1 MIARRASEGAR
12 AIARSTLAVI
22 DLSHSRRIAMP
33 WRKLSI
39 QVLIIAV
46 TVLGTLWVVQGPPLV
61 APAAAQQPASTDGLD
76 LSAEE
81 QNNVRIYQE
90 SNRAVVNITTR
101 GVQQDDMFMMAVP
114 REGSGSGFVLDKQ
127 GHIATNF
134 HVIENAQQINVNM
147 FDGSSYPGE
156 LIGVDP
162 NNEIAVLR
170 IKAPESKLFPIRWGD
185 SSRLLVGM
193 RVYALGNPFGLE
205 RTLTLGIVSSLN
217 RMLKTDKGR
226 AIRGVIQTDAAI
238 NPGNSGG
245 PLLNRKGEVIGIN
258 TAIVTRSGQS
268 AGIGLAI
275 PSNNAQKI
283 VNDLIKFGKIQRA
296 DLGIN
301 AVFETDKGL
310 LVAQLNPKGAAALA
324 GLKGPQEWTE
334 RRNGMILRGI
344 NRMKADLI
352 QTIDGKRVKTL
363 DDLLTHVETKKA
375 GERVVLGVMRDG
387 EMIEVPVEL
396 EWSK

>member
-1 MIARRASEGAR
+1 
-12 AIARSTLAVI
+12 
-22 DLSHSRRIAMP
+22 MP

-39 QVLIIAV
+39 QILIIAA
-46 TVLGTLWVVQGPPLV
+46 TVLGTLWVVQGPILV
-61 APAAAQQPASTDGLD
+61 APAAAQQPANTDGLE

-101 GVQQDDMFMMAVP
+101 GVQQDDMFMTAVP
-114 REGSGSGFVLDKQ
+114 KEGSGSGFVLDKQ
-127 GHIATNF
+127 GHIVTNF
-134 HVIENAQQINVNM
+134 HVIDDARQIVVNL

-162 NNEIAVLR
+162 NNELAVLR

-283 VNDLIKFGKIQRA
+283 VADLIKFGKIQRA

-310 LVAQLNPKGAAALA
+310 LVAQLNPKGAAAQA

-352 QTIDGKRVKTL
+352 QTIDGKKVKTL

-375 GERVVLGVMRDG
+375 GEKVVLGVMRDG

-396 EWSK
+396 DWSK

>member
-1 MIARRASEGAR
+1 MS
-12 AIARSTLAVI
+12 
-22 DLSHSRRIAMP
+22 

-39 QVLIIAV
+39 QALIIAV
-46 TVLGTLWVVQGPPLV
+46 TVLGTLWIVQGPALV
-61 APAAAQQPASTDGLD
+61 APAAAQQQANTDGLD
-76 LSAEE
+76 LSPEE

-90 SNRAVVNITTR
+90 SNRAVVNISTR
-101 GVQQDDMFMMAVP
+101 GVQQDDMFMMATP
-114 REGSGSGFVLDKQ
+114 REGSGSGFVIDKQ
-127 GHIATNF
+127 GHIVTNF
-134 HVIENAQQINVNM
+134 HVIENAQQIVVNL

-162 NNEIAVLR
+162 NNELAVLR
-170 IKAPESKLFPIRWGD
+170 IKAPEEKLFPIRWGD
-185 SSRLLVGM
+185 SSKLLVGM

-283 VNDLIKFGKIQRA
+283 VADLIKFGKIQRA

-310 LVAQLNPKGAAALA
+310 LVAQLNPKGAAAQA

-375 GERVVLGVMRDG
+375 GETVVLGVMRDG
-387 EMIEVPVEL
+387 EKVEVPVEV

>member
-1 MIARRASEGAR
+1 
-12 AIARSTLAVI
+12 
-22 DLSHSRRIAMP
+22 MP

-39 QVLIIAV
+39 QALIIVLTILV
-46 TVLGTLWVVQGPPLV
+46 TAWVVQGLPLV
-61 APAAAQQPASTDGLD
+61 AHAAAQQVTSTDGLD
-76 LSAEE
+76 LSPEE

-90 SNRAVVNITTR
+90 ADRAVVNITTR
-101 GVQQDDMFMMAVP
+101 GAQQDDIFMTAVP

-127 GHIATNF
+127 GHIVTNF
-134 HVIENAQQINVNM
+134 HVIDDARQIVVNLY
-147 FDGSSYPGE
+147 DGSSYPGE

-162 NNEIAVLR
+162 NNELAVLR
-170 IKAPESKLFPIRWGD
+170 IKSPESKLFPIRWGD
-185 SSRLLVGM
+185 SSKLMVGM

-217 RMLKTDKGR
+217 RMLKTDKSR
-226 AIRGVIQTDAAI
+226 TIRGVIQTDAAI

-245 PLLNRKGEVIGIN
+245 PLLNRKGEIIGIN

-310 LVAQLNPKGAAALA
+310 LIAQLNPKGAAALA
-324 GLKGPQEWTE
+324 GLKGPQEWVE
-334 RRNGMILRGI
+334 RRNGLTFRGI
-344 NRMKADLI
+344 NRLKADLI
-352 QTIDGKRVKTL
+352 QTVDGKKVKTL
-363 DDLLTHVETKKA
+363 DDMLTLVETRKA
-375 GERVVLGVMRDG
+375 GDTVVLGVLRDG
-387 EMIEVPVEL
+387 EKIEVPVEL

>member
-1 MIARRASEGAR
+1 MQ
-12 AIARSTLAVI
+12 
-22 DLSHSRRIAMP
+22 

-39 QVLIIAV
+39 QALIIVITILA
-46 TVLGTLWVVQGPPLV
+46 TLWAVHGPTLV
-61 APAAAQQPASTDGLD
+61 TTAAAQQASSTEGLD
-76 LSAEE
+76 LSPEE

-101 GVQQDDMFMMAVP
+101 GVQQDDLFMMATP
-114 REGSGSGFVLDKQ
+114 REGSGSGAVLDKQ
-127 GHIATNF
+127 GHIVTNY
-134 HVIENAQQINVNM
+134 HVIEDARQIMVNLY
-147 FDGSSYPGE
+147 DGSSYPGE

-170 IKAPESKLFPIRWGD
+170 INAPEAKLFPIRWGD
-185 SSRLLVGM
+185 SSKLLVGM
-193 RVYALGNPFGLE
+193 RVFALGNPFGLE

-217 RMLKTDKGR
+217 RMLKTEKGR
-226 AIRGVIQTDAAI
+226 TIRGVIQTDAAI

-245 PLLNRKGEVIGIN
+245 PLLNRKGEIIGIN

-275 PSNNAQKI
+275 PANNAQKI

-301 AVFETDKGL
+301 AVFETEKGL
-310 LVAQLNPKGAAALA
+310 LVAQLTPKGAAAQA
-324 GLKGPQEWTE
+324 GLRGPQEWTE

-352 QTIDGKRVKTL
+352 QSVDGKKVKTL
-363 DDLLTHVETKKA
+363 DELLTYVESKKA
-375 GERVVLGVMRDG
+375 GDTVVLSVVRDG
-387 EMIEVPVEL
+387 EKTEVPVEL
-396 EWSK
+396 EWGK